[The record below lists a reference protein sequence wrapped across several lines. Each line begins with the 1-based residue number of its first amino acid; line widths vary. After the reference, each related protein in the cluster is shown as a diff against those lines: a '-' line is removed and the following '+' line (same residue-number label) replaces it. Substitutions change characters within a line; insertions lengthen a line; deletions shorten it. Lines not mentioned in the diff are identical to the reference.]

1 MIELQREPLRPLA
14 RPALEPFR
22 SAWRKQRAFLPGE
35 ALNRKMTA
43 GTIVLLGVV
52 LVPVA
57 IAETGS
63 VATRQ
68 RSEGSDHRQISRL
81 TAASSDRYSR
91 TLIFRV
97 TGRAIPGRILVVPI
111 TMRKVAY

>member
-1 MIELQREPLRPLA
+1 MIELEREAFRPLA
-14 RPALEPFR
+14 RPALKPFR
-22 SAWRKQRAFLPGE
+22 RVWRKQIAFPLGE
-35 ALNRKMTA
+35 GLSRKMTA
-43 GTIVLLGVV
+43 RTIVLLRFV

-68 RSEGSDHRQISRL
+68 RSEGSDHRQINRL